1 MEDVEMSIKPYFLL
15 FGQSI
20 SPRMNPQPPPLT
32 LLVFSYSL
40 LYVAAKIPKSVSSS
54 VNEMSQS
61 PQAPVVV
68 EHHLYTKSSS
78 SSVSAGVVG
87 GLHVIRSELAFPAVN
102 AQLLPS
108 AHLAS
113 AGNSLAGTRCLA
125 KDTAD

>member
-1 MEDVEMSIKPYFLL
+1 
-15 FGQSI
+15 
-20 SPRMNPQPPPLT
+20 MNPQPPPLT
-32 LLVFSYSL
+32 LPVFSYSL

-78 SSVSAGVVG
+78 SSVGAGVVG

-125 KDTAD
+125 KDSAD